1 MRPLTGR
8 AEPRVHSRILGCLSL
23 VALVA
28 APGACA
34 PTNPCT
40 ASAMHLQ
47 TRYAQRYAGHW
58 VVARGDTL
66 TLPEMGDR
74 FKLTDV
80 VLDTTRL
87 VVGRTCHFRGTLVF
101 RVPPD
106 TLPVSWIGYP
116 EQALVYGWPAAL
128 GPFAGIGATRVGDS
142 LVGAILFDSRLGVQA
157 RPGATAR
164 FVAGRAHS

>member
-1 MRPLTGR
+1 
-8 AEPRVHSRILGCLSL
+8 
-23 VALVA
+23 
-28 APGACA
+28 
-34 PTNPCT
+34 
-40 ASAMHLQ
+40 MHLQ